1 VERNIMN
8 AMALSVLRLSHR
20 ISRDKRITTHLA
32 LTARAFGSTN
42 FFYTGDNDSNLENS
56 SEYVTKEWGG
66 DFIISFVENP
76 TKFIKDWKR
85 NEGIIVHL
93 TMYGI
98 ELSDKL
104 ELLRK
109 RINDNILVVVGGSKV
124 PGHIFQLAD
133 HNIAIGHQPHSEVA
147 ALAVFLDN
155 LTNSNARKQKHS
167 NAKTEIIPTEKG
179 KKTINVQDGNN

>member
-1 VERNIMN
+1 MKIMTI
-8 AMALSVLRLSHR
+8 SVLRLSHR

-32 LTARAFGSTN
+32 LTARAFGASN

-66 DFIISFVENP
+66 DFTISHIESS
-76 TKFIKDWKR
+76 TSFIKEWKR
-85 NEGIIVHL
+85 KEGIVVHL

-98 ELSDKL
+98 ELSNQL
-104 ELLRK
+104 QLLK
-109 RINDNILVVVGGSKV
+109 SRIENNILVVVGGSKV
-124 PGHIFQLAD
+124 PGHIFQTAD
-133 HNIAIGHQPHSEVA
+133 YNIAIGHQPHSEVA

-155 LTNSNARKQKHS
+155 LTNCKARKEKYS

-179 KKTINVQDGNN
+179 KKTKNVHDGSF

>member
-1 VERNIMN
+1 MN
-8 AMALSVLRLSHR
+8 VMALSVLRLSHR

-32 LTARAFGSTN
+32 LTARAFGASK

-66 DFIISFVENP
+66 NFTISFVENP
-76 TKFIKDWKR
+76 TSFVKEWKKK
-85 NEGIIVHL
+85 EGFVVHL

-98 ELSDKL
+98 ELSDQL
-104 ELLRK
+104 ELLRS
-109 RINDNILVVVGGSKV
+109 RRNDNILVVVGGSKV
-124 PGHIFQLAD
+124 PGHFFQLTD
-133 HNIAIGHQPHSEVA
+133 YNIAIGHQPHSEVA

-155 LTNSNARKQKHS
+155 LTNSEARKQKHL

-179 KKTINVQDGNN
+179 KKTKNVQDGSN